1 MVYATHKEYGHR
13 LRSITESAA
22 LRVSEAPTDV
32 TGLGEQESDSVVW
45 GILTNGEVWRLS
57 CRDSKASHYFALNFE
72 VAIKSLL

>member
-1 MVYATHKEYGHR
+1 M
-13 LRSITESAA
+13 
-22 LRVSEAPTDV
+22 